1 MAQGKGYQERTRAYM
16 QQQWNAIEKEILSQV
31 DIAIVDAMEAR
42 AVDILEDVRNRN
54 SYERQTGNLDAS
66 IGIAMY
72 ANKGNVRKIK
82 WMTDDEG
89 DGARKVKR
97 NISFTTRYGNDVNIT
112 ADSNVTGRESTIKVE
127 KEYNDTRDKRIRSE
141 MVLLGEMYY
150 RYFLENINNGKT
162 NVYVESFRYY
172 EDGRQE
178 EMDKWWKEIQLKMKI
193 GKAMSKNVAQYK

>member
-31 DIAIVDAMEAR
+31 DVAIVDAMEAR

-89 DGARKVKR
+89 DGARNVKR
-97 NISFTTRYGNDVNIT
+97 NISFTTRYGNDVNIG
-112 ADSNVTGRESTIKVE
+112 ADSNVKGRESTIEVE

>member
-89 DGARKVKR
+89 DGARNVKR
-97 NISFTTRYGNDVNIT
+97 NISFTTRYGNDVNIG
-112 ADSNVTGRESTIKVE
+112 ADFQCQR
-127 KEYNDTRDKRIRSE
+127 
-141 MVLLGEMYY
+141 
-150 RYFLENINNGKT
+150 
-162 NVYVESFRYY
+162 
-172 EDGRQE
+172 
-178 EMDKWWKEIQLKMKI
+178 
-193 GKAMSKNVAQYK
+193 